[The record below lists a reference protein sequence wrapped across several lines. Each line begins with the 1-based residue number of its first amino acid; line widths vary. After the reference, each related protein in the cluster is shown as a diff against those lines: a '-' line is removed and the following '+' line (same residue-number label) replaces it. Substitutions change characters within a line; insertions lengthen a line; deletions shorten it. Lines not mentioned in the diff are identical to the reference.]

1 MVYRDPTGTPH
12 SPARNGQLQS
22 WGDEDLMRELRAGN
36 DDAFA
41 VVFDRYHRLVRVTA
55 LRIVGDAGE
64 AEDLTQA
71 IFLEIYCK
79 AAQFDPG
86 KGILKKWILQYAYH
100 RSINRKNYLMLRQFY
115 QRGAEQAHKLEQVW
129 ESQISPPAQETA
141 FQAGELLSLLN
152 GRQREV
158 MEMVFFEGLSLRD
171 VAERTGQTLVN
182 VRHHYY
188 RGLERLRAH
197 VSSSQS
203 ESAEDAAVPFGK
215 VSSANA

>member
-1 MVYRDPTGTPH
+1 MVYREPTTRARA
-12 SPARNGQLQS
+12 SARNDKLQTY
-22 WGDEDLMRELRAGN
+22 GDEDLMGQLVAGN

-41 VVFDRYHRLVRVTA
+41 VIFDRYHRLVLVTA
-55 LRIVGDAGE
+55 LRIVCDAGE
-64 AEDLTQA
+64 AEDLAQA

-115 QRGAEQAHKLEQVW
+115 RPSAEPAYKLGQVW
-129 ESQISPPAQETA
+129 ETQISPPSQETKV
-141 FQAGELLSLLN
+141 QTGELLKLLN

-158 MEMVFFEGLSLRD
+158 MEMVFFEGLSLSE
-171 VAERTGQTLVN
+171 VAERTGQTFVN

-188 RGLERLRAH
+188 RGLKRLRAKFF
-197 VSSSQS
+197 SGRD
-203 ESAEDAAVPFGK
+203 ERDAVVPFGK
-215 VSSANA
+215 VSRANA

>member
-1 MVYRDPTGTPH
+1 MDYLEPTRTPH
-12 SPARNGQLQS
+12 ASARNGKLQTC
-22 WGDEDLMRELRAGN
+22 GDEDLMRELRAGN
-36 DDAFA
+36 HDAFA
-41 VVFDRYHRLVRVTA
+41 VIFDRYHRLVLVTA
-55 LRIVGDAGE
+55 LRIVCDLGE
-64 AEDLTQA
+64 AEDLAQA

-115 QRGAEQAHKLEQVW
+115 QPGAEQAYRLERVW
-129 ESQISPPAQETA
+129 ETQISPPAQETA
-141 FQAGELLSLLN
+141 LQAGELLRLLN

-158 MEMVFFEGLSLRD
+158 MEMVFFEGLSLKE
-171 VAERTGQTLVN
+171 VAERTGQTFVN

-197 VSSSQS
+197 LSFNRDQGT
-203 ESAEDAAVPFGK
+203 EDAAALGK